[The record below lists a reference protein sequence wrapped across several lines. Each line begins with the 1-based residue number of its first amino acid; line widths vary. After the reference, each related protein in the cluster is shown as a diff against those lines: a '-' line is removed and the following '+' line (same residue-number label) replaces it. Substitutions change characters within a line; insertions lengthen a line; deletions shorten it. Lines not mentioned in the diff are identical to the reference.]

1 MLMFLFTTSC
11 YTLFVM
17 LNMKND
23 NVYSNAFSLINI
35 NNKV

>member
-1 MLMFLFTTSC
+1 MFLFATSC

-17 LNMKND
+17 LNMKTIMSQ
-23 NVYSNAFSLINI
+23 SNAFSLINI